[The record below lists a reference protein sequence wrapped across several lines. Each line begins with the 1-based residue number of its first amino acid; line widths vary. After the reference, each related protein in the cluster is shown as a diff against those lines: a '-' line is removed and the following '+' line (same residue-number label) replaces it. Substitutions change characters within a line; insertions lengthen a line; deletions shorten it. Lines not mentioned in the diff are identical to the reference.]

1 MWGNWLLIVDGA
13 ADVENLVMPVR
24 GKKSYSIHSVEN
36 ALDVLEALCAEDE
49 DVSLTR
55 LSERLGMNKAS
66 VFRLLATFEGRG
78 YVEHCAGSGKYRL
91 SLAAFEVGQR
101 LLSRMTLLRQA
112 HPVMEQLVRECNEAA
127 YLVVRRDR
135 EALFFDVVET
145 SQQVKV
151 FSLVGHRVQL
161 ELSTVGQIFLAYE
174 DSPSASLSA
183 SRSASGCLEDIRAAG
198 ICVGATGID
207 ESVVCAAVPLFSEKG
222 VVAGSLA
229 LVWPEF
235 RADAA
240 QVESVLLPAL
250 RRSGEIISSK
260 LGYLG
265 HYLGRDVTQHIN

>member
-1 MWGNWLLIVDGA
+1 METFI
-13 ADVENLVMPVR
+13 MPVR

-36 ALDVLEALCAEDE
+36 ALDVLEALCAEE
-49 DVSLTR
+49 ADVSLTR

-78 YVEHCAGSGKYRL
+78 YVEHCVGSGKYRL

-161 ELSTVGQIFLAYE
+161 ELSPVGQIFLAYE
-174 DSPSASLSA
+174 ALPSARLSA
-183 SRSASGCLEDIRAAG
+183 SPSVADSLENIRAAG

-207 ESVVCAAVPLFSEKG
+207 ESVTCAAVPLFSEKG
-222 VVAGSLA
+222 VVVGSLA

-240 QVESVLLPAL
+240 QVESILLPAL

-260 LGYLG
+260 MGYLG
-265 HYLGRDVTQHIN
+265 HYLGRDMTQQVN